1 MTRMSS
7 TSTALANEKFVSLT
21 TFKKDGDGVAGPMW
35 IAGDG
40 DRLAI
45 WTPADSWKVKRARRD
60 PRVTLVPCTR
70 SGKTDAAATPVE
82 GTAEIVDDPAVV
94 SRVQDAFKQKYG
106 LMYRFVTLIERI
118 AARGAKP
125 RVVLRITLS

>member
-1 MTRMSS
+1 MASHVTP
-7 TSTALANEKFVSLT
+7 LAEEKFVSLT
-21 TFKKDGDGVAGPMW
+21 TFKKNGDGVPGPMW

-70 SGKTDAAATPVE
+70 SGKVDDGAKAVE
-82 GTAEIVDDPAVV
+82 GTAEIVSDPAVV
-94 SRVQDAFKQKYG
+94 SRVEAALKKKYG
-106 LMYRFVTLIERI
+106 VMYSVVTLMEKII
-118 AARGAKP
+118 ARGTKP
-125 RVVLRITLS
+125 RVVLRIAVT